1 MTGAAA
7 LKVRQWQEPT
17 LGELWQQN
25 NVRKLVSTLVVVS
38 VQTMSFLTTL

>member
-25 NVRKLVSTLVVVS
+25 NVRKLVSTS